1 MKITVK
7 IQRSNN
13 TKEVELKE
21 KSTIQDLL
29 KIIKI
34 KPDTVIVMNS
44 NKPIP
49 IDDIIKD
56 KQELTILQVSSGG

>member
-7 IQRSNN
+7 IQRSND

-29 KIIKI
+29 KLIKI
-34 KPDTVIVMNS
+34 KPDTVIVMS
-44 NKPIP
+44 GNKPVP

-56 KQELTILQVSSGG
+56 GQELSVLQVSSGG